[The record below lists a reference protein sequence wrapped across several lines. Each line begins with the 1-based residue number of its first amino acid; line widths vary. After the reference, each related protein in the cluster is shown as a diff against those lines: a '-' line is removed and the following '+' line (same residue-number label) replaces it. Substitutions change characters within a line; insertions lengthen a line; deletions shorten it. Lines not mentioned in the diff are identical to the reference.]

1 LARTVVA
8 VSIGAGTGLAVAATW
23 LIGRPLLSRPA
34 AEPAATE
41 PALGSDD
48 DGPAADG
55 VDGTSRADDE
65 ADARTPA
72 VPGVARMRRTLLV
85 GFAVTVI
92 AVGVTAQLAIGG
104 SDTDQSG
111 IAAICRG
118 VTSAPD
124 DSGEAL
130 RDAFAGPAHDSLHDL
145 AAQVQERDRS
155 VAGDLLRAKQQI
167 EAALTDAD
175 GDVDPGPALP
185 AAIRRASATMD
196 IAAPQDCTLEPS

>member
-1 LARTVVA
+1 MLGQQQVFGAAIAELLAEEGMDGRPPPVPNEGTGDEAEAVTGIAQPPAEIHVVA
-8 VSIGAGTGLAVAATW
+8 CGVELRIK
-23 LIGRPLLSRPA
+23 
-34 AEPAATE
+34 
-41 PALGSDD
+41 
-48 DGPAADG
+48 AADG
-55 VDGTSRADDE
+55 VDGASRADDE
-65 ADARTPA
+65 ADDRTPA

-130 RDAFAGPAHDSLHDL
+130 RDAFAGCSACC
-145 AAQVQERDRS
+145 RT
-155 VAGDLLRAKQQI
+155 G
-167 EAALTDAD
+167 
-175 GDVDPGPALP
+175 
-185 AAIRRASATMD
+185 RR
-196 IAAPQDCTLEPS
+196 